1 LDETS
6 GIDQSEP
13 FDARSPATAA
23 SVNPVPPGHYFVKVI
38 KLRKTIHVDRP
49 VEEVFDYLANHTRI
63 PTYVGPISRIHAM
76 TTRQVRGGTRLTV
89 DASFLGM
96 TIKQR
101 AECTRYE
108 PPYRFEARSVGG
120 RFYFEAGFT
129 LHPTEDGTRI
139 EGWGNAS
146 SPSLFRLAEPLLG
159 FLIERQVDS
168 DFARLKREL
177 DSAV

>member
-1 LDETS
+1 
-6 GIDQSEP
+6 
-13 FDARSPATAA
+13 
-23 SVNPVPPGHYFVKVI
+23 VI
-38 KLRKTIHVDRP
+38 ELRKTIHVSRP
-49 VEEVFDYLANHTRI
+49 VEEVFTFLADLENI
-63 PTYVGPISRIHAM
+63 PMYVGPISRIHAM
-76 TTRQVRGGTRLTV
+76 TTPAVGPGTRLTV
-89 DASFLGM
+89 AASFLGM

-129 LHPTEDGTRI
+129 LHPTAEGTRI

-146 SPSLFRLAEPLLG
+146 SPTLFRLAEPLLG
-159 FLIERQVDS
+159 FFIERQVDG

-177 DSAV
+177 EAPV